1 MTISMTGFAAR
12 KGQGV
17 GFGWSWDLRSVNGK
31 GLDLRLRVPDWIEGL
46 EQALRGELAKA
57 LGRGNVALALKVQRD
72 GAGEGAEG
80 LRLNPVA
87 LQAALAA
94 LREVEDQAMKIG
106 VTLGQ
111 ATASDVLTLRGVLDA
126 NAVEADTTAL
136 RGAILADLPAL
147 IADFN
152 AMRAAEGAA
161 LNGVISAQ
169 IDLIEALVAEAKT
182 AAAARQG
189 EASAALAEGVAR
201 ILAQT
206 DAVDPGR
213 LAQEMAIL
221 AMKNDITEEIDRLTA
236 HTAAARALM
245 DDAGPIGR
253 KFDFLVQEFL
263 REANTLCSKAQSIVL
278 TRIGLDLKTVIDQMR
293 EQVQNVE

>member
-1 MTISMTGFAAR
+1 
-12 KGQGV
+12 
-17 GFGWSWDLRSVNGK
+17 
-31 GLDLRLRVPDWIEGL
+31 
-46 EQALRGELAKA
+46 
-57 LGRGNVALALKVQRD
+57 
-72 GAGEGAEG
+72 
-80 LRLNPVA
+80 
-87 LQAALAA
+87 LAA
-94 LREVEDQAMKIG
+94 LREVEDQAMQIG

-111 ATASDVLTLRGVLDA
+111 ATASDVLSLRGVLEA
-126 NAVEADTTAL
+126 NAVEVDTAAL

-152 AMRAAEGAA
+152 TMRAAEGQA
-161 LNGVISAQ
+161 LNSVISAQ
-169 IDLIEALVAEAKT
+169 IDRIDALTTDAKA

-236 HTAAARALM
+236 HVAAARALM
-245 DDAGPIGR
+245 AEAGPVGR

-263 REANTLCSKAQSIVL
+263 REANTLCSKAQSIQL